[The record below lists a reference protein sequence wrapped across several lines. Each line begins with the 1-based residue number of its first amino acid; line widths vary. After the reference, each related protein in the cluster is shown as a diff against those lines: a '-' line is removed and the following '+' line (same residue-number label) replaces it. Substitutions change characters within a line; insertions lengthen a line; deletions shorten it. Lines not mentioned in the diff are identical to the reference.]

1 MAFRK
6 KQYTDAEL
14 LKKLKDG
21 SLPALDFTHEAHVR
35 LVWILRRKKFDKLV
49 FYEVSN
55 IIKNYAQSIGEGQ
68 IYHETLTFA
77 AVMIITDRI
86 RASKAQDFFGF
97 IEDNL
102 DLILEFK
109 KLVSVHYSDELIN
122 SENARR
128 TFVEP
133 DKLPY

>member
-6 KQYTDAEL
+6 KQYSDSEL
-14 LKKLKDG
+14 LEKLKDG

-35 LVWILRRKKFDKLV
+35 LVWILKRSKFDKFT
-49 FYEVSN
+49 FYDVSR
-55 IIKNYAQSIGEGQ
+55 IIKNYANAIGEGQ

-77 AVMIITDRI
+77 SVMIILDRI
-86 RASKAQDFFGF
+86 KESKAKDFFEF

-109 KLVSVHYSDELIN
+109 KLVSQHYSDERIQ
-122 SENARR
+122 SEEAR
-128 TFVEP
+128 TTIVSP
-133 DKLPY
+133 DRVPF